1 MKFSFQKHN
10 IRMRDLSSRFLVVL
24 ATLMSAS
31 PAPAEERPDEKTNYF
46 VVTENDYT
54 QILFP
59 VLDKPVITLIETTVN
74 INSDSKAYSA
84 EIADIMDFSFIG
96 DSLNEVTSISKCNKG
111 IEYYGN
117 SIIIK
122 GLSRGETVSL
132 FDLNGMTISKYMS
145 NEEDMVIDLNQIPTG
160 VYILSTKNANYKIK
174 K

>member
-84 EIADIMDFSFIG
+84 EIANIMDFSFIG
-96 DSLNEVTSISKCNKG
+96 DSLNEVTSISDCNKG

-132 FDLNGMTISKYMS
+132 FDLNGITISKYIS
-145 NEEDMVIDLNQIPTG
+145 NEEDMIIDLNQIPSG
-160 VYILSTKNANYKIK
+160 IYILSTKNANYKIK

>member
-96 DSLNEVTSISKCNKG
+96 DSLNEVTSISDCNKG

-132 FDLNGMTISKYMS
+132 FDLNGITISKYIS
-145 NEEDMVIDLNQIPTG
+145 NEEDMIIDLNQIPTG
-160 VYILSTKNANYKIK
+160 IYILSTKNANYKIK